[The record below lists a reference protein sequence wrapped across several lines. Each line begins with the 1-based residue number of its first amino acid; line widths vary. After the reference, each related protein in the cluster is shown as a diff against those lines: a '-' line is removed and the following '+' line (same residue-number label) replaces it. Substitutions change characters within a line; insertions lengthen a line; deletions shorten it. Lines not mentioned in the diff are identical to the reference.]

1 MGSTNVFT
9 PTKAL
14 FQTHDKPF
22 ELRLNQYIY
31 IYIFPFMFSN
41 PFAEAAYSVWD
52 LTWPAAELGTAPI
65 ASQLTRHRCE
75 ANEIKDLA

>member
-1 MGSTNVFT
+1 VFT

-31 IYIFPFMFSN
+31 IYIYISIYIFSN
-41 PFAEAAYSVWD
+41 LFAEAVFSVWV
-52 LTWPAAELGTAPI
+52 LTWPAAEFGTAPF